1 MYSIQKHLRFFGAQ
15 EANHLKQLPKY
26 YIVEAKA
33 LPEVFLKVAE
43 AKWLLETGEVGTVN
57 EATRATGISR
67 SAFYKYRD
75 AIAPFQNLMAGRIL
89 TFHFLLR
96 DVTGLLSSI
105 LSIFAQFGANILT
118 INQTIPTGGSASV
131 TISAETTGMERGA
144 EELLRT
150 LSRMEG
156 VLKAEILAG

>member
-1 MYSIQKHLRFFGAQ
+1 M
-15 EANHLKQLPKY
+15 KQIPKY

-43 AKWLLETGEVGTVN
+43 AKWLLETGEVSTVN

-89 TFHFLLR
+89 TFHFILR
-96 DVTGLLSSI
+96 DETGLLSSI

-118 INQTIPTGGSASV
+118 INQTIPTGGSAPV
-131 TISAETTGMERGA
+131 TISAETMGMTCDA
-144 EELLRT
+144 EELLRA
-150 LSRMEG
+150 LSRMDG

>member
-1 MYSIQKHLRFFGAQ
+1 MYSMQKHLRFFGAQ
-15 EANHLKQLPKY
+15 EADNLKQLPKY

-131 TISAETTGMERGA
+131 TISAETTDMERGA

-150 LSRMEG
+150 LSRMDG